1 MTDRIWTDE
10 QLSAFLD
17 GELTPQEMEAL
28 SQDLEADAALAG
40 RMEKL
45 GTANAV
51 YRDAIGGIDN
61 APLKASLKAAMDTP
75 PTAQVIAFKPRSI
88 SAFVMEHRAIAASL
102 LCAAAV
108 WGVTSATST
117 DSQSDLLAPGPD
129 GLIVASSPLHQ
140 MLEVAATG
148 EVSKVGN
155 AAAVPRLTFAAD
167 DGAFCRQFDVT
178 TEDGSSAA
186 IACREDGVWRT
197 QVVAYQLAKPLGEF
211 QTASAARAPALE
223 AFLDA
228 HMPGAPLNAEQEAML
243 LQRKWAPSQR

>member
-1 MTDRIWTDE
+1 MTQRTWTDE

-17 GELTPQEMEAL
+17 GELAPQDMDAL
-28 SQDLEADAALAG
+28 SQDLEADEALAA

-45 GTANAV
+45 GAADAV

-61 APLKASLKAAMDTP
+61 VPLKASLKAAMDTP
-75 PTAQVIAFKPRSI
+75 PTAQVIAFKSRSI

-117 DSQSDLLAPGPD
+117 GSGSDLLAPGAD

-140 MLEVAATG
+140 MLEASATG
-148 EVSKVGN
+148 EVSKIGTTS
-155 AAAVPRLTFAAD
+155 AVPRLTFASD

-178 TEDGSSAA
+178 TEDSSSAA

-197 QVVAYQLAKPLGEF
+197 QVVAYQLAKPVGEF

-228 HMPGAPLNAEQEAML
+228 HMPGPPLNAEQEAM
-243 LQRKWAPSQR
+243 RDAGG